1 VRRPYGS
8 GWYSATGWLLTML
21 HSVALQR
28 GVDREVP
35 GRDSQ
40 ARRGMDS
47 PLNQAPACVSAL
59 KAKEEAVYKC
69 AALF

>member
-1 VRRPYGS
+1 
-8 GWYSATGWLLTML
+8 ML

-59 KAKEEAVYKC
+59 KAKEEAVYKR